1 MSERDDGGP
10 AAPTDGEWDEYRND
24 WHRKPGLGMSLRQ
37 YYAGQALVGAM
48 SGAQGLGDMPP
59 DERARQFAGMADILF
74 ELADAMI
81 AAGDK

>member
-1 MSERDDGGP
+1 MSAFGDGRPAQPSVADGGP
-10 AAPTDGEWDEYRND
+10 AFPGAMDG
-24 WHRKPGLGMSLRQ
+24 GMSLRQ

-48 SGAQGLGDMPP
+48 HGATGLGDMPP
-59 DERARQFAGMADILF
+59 EERARQFAGMAGILF